1 MNKTKIVCT
10 LGPACDD
17 KKVLKDMLFAGMR
30 IARLNFSHG
39 THEDHKRRLDNVR
52 AVADENDITLGIM
65 LDTKGPEIRIKQFKN
80 GSANL
85 TEGQKFILACYDTQG
100 DESKVSV
107 NYKNLYKYVKPKEKI
122 LFDDGLIEMEVI
134 EVKNKDIILKVLT
147 SGTLSNNKSINMI
160 HNKPNLPFL
169 TESDKKDL
177 LFGIEN
183 EVDFVA
189 ASFVRSA
196 EDVLLLRKFLQDNG
210 GEDIWIISKIE
221 NGESV
226 INIDEIIQASDG
238 IMVARGDLGVEIDAE
253 LIPITQKDII
263 EKCNIAAKPVITAT
277 QMLDSMIRNPNA
289 TRAEINDVAN
299 AVFDGTDAVML
310 SAESAAGKYPVE
322 AVKTLSRVIYRTEA
336 SERYFKNIKRDFSGL
351 VSKTNVIGHAACEIA
366 EKLKVKAIIAPT
378 TGGYTPRL
386 ISKFRPNCLL
396 IASSSSKKVMK
407 KLTLVWGVHSV
418 YSPVQQEYEVLVCT
432 SVRTAAEQGL
442 LNEHDL
448 VVVTFGMP
456 INVSGTTNNIR
467 VVRVHEM
474 NNCIVGTQV

>member
-17 KKVLKDMLFAGMR
+17 VNILKEMLLAGMR
-30 IARLNFSHG
+30 IARMNFSHG
-39 THEDHKRRLDNVR
+39 THEEHKKRLELVR
-52 AVADENDITLGIM
+52 KVANDTGITLGIM

-80 GSANL
+80 GSIKL
-85 TEGQKFILACYDTQG
+85 KEGQMFTLACYDIEG
-100 DESKVSV
+100 DETKVSV
-107 NYKNLYKYVKPKEKI
+107 NYKDLYKSVKEGDKV
-122 LFDDGLIEMEVI
+122 LLDDGLIIMEVLGI
-134 EVKNKDIILKVLT
+134 KNKDIIMQVLT
-147 SGTLSNNKSINMI
+147 AGVLSNNKSINLP
-160 HNKPNLPFL
+160 HSKPNLPFL
-169 TESDKKDL
+169 TDIDKKDL
-177 LFGIEN
+177 MFGIEN
-183 EVDFVA
+183 NVDFIA
-189 ASFVRSA
+189 ASFVRSE
-196 EDVLLLRKFLQDNG
+196 EDVKLLRAFLNENG

-221 NGESV
+221 NGEGV

-277 QMLDSMIRNPNA
+277 QMLDSMIRNPHA

-322 AVKTLSRVIYRTEA
+322 SVKTLSRVIYRTEA
-336 SERYFKNIKRDFSGL
+336 SERYFKNIKRDFTGSI
-351 VSKTNVIGHAACEIA
+351 SKTNVIGHAACEIA

-386 ISKFRPNCLL
+386 ISKFRPNCML
-396 IASSSSKKVMK
+396 IASTSSKSVMR
-407 KLTLVWGVHSV
+407 KLTLVWGAYSV
-418 YSPVQQEYEVLVCT
+418 YSSVQSGYENLVCN
-432 SVRTAAEQGL
+432 SVRNAAEEGL
-442 LNEHDL
+442 LNENDL

-456 INVSGTTNNIR
+456 INVTGTTNNIR
-467 VVRVHEM
+467 VARVHEM
-474 NNCIVGTQV
+474 NNCGLK